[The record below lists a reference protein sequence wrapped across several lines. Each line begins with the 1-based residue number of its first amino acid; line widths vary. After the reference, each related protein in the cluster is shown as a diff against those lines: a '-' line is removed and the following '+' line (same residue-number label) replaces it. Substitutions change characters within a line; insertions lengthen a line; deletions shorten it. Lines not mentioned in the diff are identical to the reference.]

1 MAAWIRGGQ
10 VYDVHTGTY
19 QNSDIAIECGR
30 IVSVGAS
37 GSPSGDDT
45 VVDVAGA
52 YLFPGFIDCHVHLC
66 MPTED
71 GNPDNPWMGKL
82 PGETA
87 IYAAQAA
94 ERTLLGG
101 VTTARDVGGWDYHE
115 IAVRNLINR
124 GKLKGPRLF
133 CAGKLLS
140 ITTSTTAYY
149 PGMYDTANG
158 VDEVRAMARKQLAMG
173 ADLIKIMGTGALT
186 STEYEDARAIQFQ
199 LDEVKAAVA
208 IAEEN
213 YKHCAAHAHACEGIR
228 IAALAGCRSVEHGSF
243 GDEDT
248 YALMAEKGTFL
259 VPTVCVHSAL
269 TNDQTAF
276 DNLLP
281 HIRQRYID
289 CEEVHLKNTK
299 LAHGV
304 GVSIAMGTDAGT
316 PGNHH
321 GDNMQEIER
330 MVTGAGLTPRQAIES
345 ATLGGA
351 RLLRREGDLGSL
363 EAGKFGDVV
372 GFAADPLADIHAIC
386 DVAMVIKDGET
397 MRNDLNG

>member
-1 MAAWIRGGQ
+1 
-10 VYDVHTGTY
+10 
-19 QNSDIAIECGR
+19 
-30 IVSVGAS
+30 
-37 GSPSGDDT
+37 
-45 VVDVAGA
+45 
-52 YLFPGFIDCHVHLC
+52 
-66 MPTED
+66 
-71 GNPDNPWMGKL
+71 
-82 PGETA
+82 
-87 IYAAQAA
+87 
-94 ERTLLGG
+94 
-101 VTTARDVGGWDYHE
+101 
-115 IAVRNLINR
+115 
-124 GKLKGPRLF
+124 
-133 CAGKLLS
+133 
-140 ITTSTTAYY
+140 
-149 PGMYDTANG
+149 MYDTANG